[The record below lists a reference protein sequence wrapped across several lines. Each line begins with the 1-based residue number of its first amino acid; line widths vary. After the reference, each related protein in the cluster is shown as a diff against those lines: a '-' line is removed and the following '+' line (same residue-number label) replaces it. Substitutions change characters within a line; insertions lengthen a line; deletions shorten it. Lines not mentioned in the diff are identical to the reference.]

1 MAAANRPGL
10 PQLKSA
16 HAQVRTCC
24 CAWSFNPESP
34 MSVSVTSSVPVRSV
48 ARWLVP
54 LCIGAGVYLFF
65 LGVGDI
71 MLRDSDTLWQIKIGQ
86 WILEHR
92 ALPTTDIYSFTRAG
106 EPWISSSWLSQVLF
120 ALVYE
125 PSNWSGVVI
134 LTSLAIGATAAI
146 FVHLLEPYLEPA
158 RAFLLVTP
166 LLFMS
171 MGHFL
176 ARPHMLALPVMV
188 AFVGGLLAAA
198 DRRTAPSWLLLPLMA
213 LWANLHGG
221 FVMGLALI
229 GAIGLDALAS
239 ADRKDRFALAARWA
253 VFGLAAL
260 AAACCTPYG
269 WNTLLASTKILSLG
283 KLLSMIWEWMP
294 ADFSS
299 LDLFGASLL
308 GLIAIGYYSGLVL
321 SWTRILLLLGLVWAA
336 LNHVRNIEAFA
347 LLTPLVL
354 AKPFAEQLGVT
365 RAVALRAADARSSFA
380 VSAIAALAI
389 VAAGWSITRSYATPY
404 RYAFI
409 GNQSPAAAVDVLERR
424 HAQRIF
430 STAPIGGYLI
440 TRNIKTFIDGRAE
453 LYGEQFVLDYFDAV
467 EGKNV
472 ETLLRL
478 LDTYRIDATLLNPTV
493 PASRIMDHLP
503 GWKRLYA
510 DDVAVVHVRDDT
522 PLPSPSR

>member
-1 MAAANRPGL
+1 
-10 PQLKSA
+10 
-16 HAQVRTCC
+16 
-24 CAWSFNPESP
+24 
-34 MSVSVTSSVPVRSV
+34 MSISVTSSVPVRGV
-48 ARWLVP
+48 ARWVMP
-54 LCIGAGVYLFF
+54 LCIGAIVYVFF
-65 LGVGDI
+65 LGIGDI
-71 MLRDSDTLWQIKIGQ
+71 MLRDSDTLWQINIGQ

-92 ALPTTDIYSFTRAG
+92 ALPYNDIYSFTRAG
-106 EPWISSSWLSQVLF
+106 EAWISSSWLSQVLF
-120 ALVYE
+120 ALVYD
-125 PSNWSGVVI
+125 PSNWSGPVI
-134 LTSLAIGATAAI
+134 LTSLAIGVTAAI
-146 FVHLLEPYLEPA
+146 FVYWLEPYLEPA
-158 RAFLLVTP
+158 RAFLLLTP
-166 LLFMS
+166 LLAMS
-171 MGHFL
+171 VGHVL
-176 ARPHMLALPVMV
+176 ARPHMLALPVML

-198 DRRTAPSWLLLPLMA
+198 DRRGAPSWLLLPLMA

-229 GAIGLDALAS
+229 GAVGLDAIAS
-239 ADRKDRFALAARWA
+239 SDRKDRLALAGRWA

-260 AAACCTPYG
+260 AASCCTPYG

-308 GLIAIGYYSGLVL
+308 GLIAIGYYSGVVL
-321 SWTRILLLLGLVWAA
+321 SWTRIFLLLGLIWAA
-336 LNHVRNIEAFA
+336 LNHVRNIEVFA

-354 AKPFAEQLGVT
+354 AKPFAEHFGVT
-365 RAVALRAADARSSFA
+365 RALALKGSEARPSFA
-380 VSAIAALAI
+380 LTAIAALAI

-409 GNQSPAAAVDVLERR
+409 GNQSPAAAVDLLEKR
-424 HAQRIF
+424 HALRIF

-440 TRNIKTFIDGRAE
+440 TRNIKSFIDGRAE

-472 ETLLRL
+472 DTLLRL
-478 LDTYRIDATLLNPTV
+478 LETYRIDATLLNTTI
-493 PASRIMDHLP
+493 PAARIMDHLP

-510 DDVAVVHVRDDT
+510 DDIAVVHVRDDA
-522 PLPSPSR
+522 PAQLPSASGEPKPGH

>member
-1 MAAANRPGL
+1 MP
-10 PQLKSA
+10 
-16 HAQVRTCC
+16 
-24 CAWSFNPESP
+24 F
-34 MSVSVTSSVPVRSV
+34 
-48 ARWLVP
+48 
-54 LCIGAGVYLFF
+54 CIGALVYMFF

-71 MLRDSDTLWQIKIGQ
+71 MLRDSDTLWQIKVGQ
-86 WILEHR
+86 WILENR
-92 ALPTTDIYSFTRAG
+92 ALPHTDIYSFTRAG
-106 EPWISSSWLSQVLF
+106 EAWFSSSWLAQVLF
-120 ALVYE
+120 ALAYE
-125 PSNWSGVVI
+125 PSNWSGAVI

-146 FVHLLEPYLEPA
+146 FIYLLEPYLEPA
-158 RAFLLVTP
+158 RAFVLLTP
-166 LLFMS
+166 LLAMS

-176 ARPHMLALPVMV
+176 ARPHMLALPVML

-229 GAIGLDALAS
+229 GPIGLDALAS
-239 ADRKDRFALAARWA
+239 TERKDRFALAARWA
-253 VFGLAAL
+253 LFGFAAL
-260 AAACCTPYG
+260 AASCCTPYG
-269 WNTLLASTKILSLG
+269 WNTPLATTKILGLG
-283 KLLSMIWEWMP
+283 KALLMIPEWVP

-308 GLIAIGYYSGLVL
+308 GLIAIGYYSGVVL

-347 LLTPLVL
+347 MLTPLVL
-354 AKPFAEQLGVT
+354 AKPFADHWGVT
-365 RAVALRAADARSSFA
+365 RTVAFRAAESRPSLALT
-380 VSAIAALAI
+380 AIAALAI
-389 VAAGWSITRSYATPY
+389 VAAGWSITRSYATPS

-409 GNQSPAAAVDVLERR
+409 GNHSPAAAVDLLERR
-424 HAQRIF
+424 HAERIF

-440 TRNIKTFIDGRAE
+440 SRNVKAFIDGRAE
-453 LYGEQFVLDYFDAV
+453 LYGERFVLDYFDAI

-472 ETLLRL
+472 DTLLRL
-478 LDTYRIDATLLNPTV
+478 LETYRIDATLLNTTV

-510 DDVAVVHVRDDT
+510 DDIVVVHVRDDA
-522 PLPSPSR
+522 PAKPSTSR

>member
-1 MAAANRPGL
+1 
-10 PQLKSA
+10 
-16 HAQVRTCC
+16 
-24 CAWSFNPESP
+24 
-34 MSVSVTSSVPVRSV
+34 
-48 ARWLVP
+48 
-54 LCIGAGVYLFF
+54 
-65 LGVGDI
+65 
-71 MLRDSDTLWQIKIGQ
+71 
-86 WILEHR
+86 
-92 ALPTTDIYSFTRAG
+92 
-106 EPWISSSWLSQVLF
+106 
-120 ALVYE
+120 
-125 PSNWSGVVI
+125 
-134 LTSLAIGATAAI
+134 
-146 FVHLLEPYLEPA
+146 
-158 RAFLLVTP
+158 
-166 LLFMS
+166 MS

-176 ARPHMLALPVMV
+176 ARPHVLALPIML

-229 GAIGLDALAS
+229 GVIGLDAVAS
-239 ADRKDRFALAARWA
+239 VDRKDRLALAARWG
-253 VFGLAAL
+253 VFELAAL
-260 AAACCTPYG
+260 AASCCTPYG

-283 KLLSMIWEWMP
+283 KLLSLISEWMP

-308 GLIAIGYYSGLVL
+308 GLIAIGYYRGLVL
-321 SWTRILLLLGLVWAA
+321 PWTRILLLLGLVWAA

-354 AKPFAEQLGVT
+354 AKPFAEQFGVT
-365 RAVALRAADARSSFA
+365 RAISLETRSSFA
-380 VSAIAALAI
+380 VTAIAALAI
-389 VAAGWSITRSYATPY
+389 IAVGWSITRSYATPY

-409 GNQSPAAAVDVLERR
+409 GKQSPAAAVDLLERR

-430 STAPIGGYLI
+430 STAPIGSYLI
-440 TRNIKTFIDGRAE
+440 SRNVKTFIDGRAE

-472 ETLLRL
+472 DTLLRL

-510 DDVAVVHVRDDT
+510 DDLVVVHVRDDAPANLSST
-522 PLPSPSR
+522 SR

>member
-1 MAAANRPGL
+1 
-10 PQLKSA
+10 
-16 HAQVRTCC
+16 
-24 CAWSFNPESP
+24 
-34 MSVSVTSSVPVRSV
+34 MSVSVTSSVPVRGV
-48 ARWLVP
+48 ARWLMP
-54 LCIGAGVYLFF
+54 LCIGAILYLFF
-65 LGVGDI
+65 LGIGDI

-86 WILEHR
+86 WILENR
-92 ALPTTDIYSFTRAG
+92 ALPTSDIYSFTRAG

-125 PSNWSGVVI
+125 PTNWSGVVI

-146 FVHLLEPYLEPA
+146 FVHLLEPYLEPV

-166 LLFMS
+166 LLFMA

-198 DRRTAPSWLLLPLMA
+198 DRRSAPSWLLLPLMA

-239 ADRKDRFALAARWA
+239 ADRKDRLALAARWA
-253 VFGLAAL
+253 MFGFAAL
-260 AAACCTPYG
+260 LASCCTPYG
-269 WNTLLASTKILSLG
+269 WNTPLASTKILSLG
-283 KLLSMIWEWMP
+283 KLLSLIWEWMP

-308 GLIAIGYYSGLVL
+308 GLIAIGYYSGVVL

-354 AKPFAEQLGVT
+354 AKPFAEHFGVT
-365 RAVALRAADARSSFA
+365 RAAALRTADARSSLA
-380 VSAIAALAI
+380 LSAIAALVI
-389 VAAGWSITRSYATPY
+389 VAAGWSITRTYATPT

-453 LYGEQFVLDYFDAV
+453 LYGEKFVMDYFDAV

-478 LDTYRIDATLLNPTV
+478 LDTYRIDATLLNTTI
-493 PASRIMDHLP
+493 PAARIMDHLP

-510 DDVAVVHVRDDT
+510 DDVAVVHVRDDAAEK
-522 PLPSPSR
+522 LPSTPR

>member
-1 MAAANRPGL
+1 
-10 PQLKSA
+10 
-16 HAQVRTCC
+16 
-24 CAWSFNPESP
+24 
-34 MSVSVTSSVPVRSV
+34 MSISITSSLPVRGV
-48 ARWLVP
+48 ARWLLP

-65 LGVGDI
+65 LGIGDI
-71 MLRDSDTLWQIKIGQ
+71 MLRDSDTLWQITIGQ

-92 ALPTTDIYSFTRAG
+92 ALPYTDIYSFTRAG

-120 ALVYE
+120 ALAYE
-125 PSNWSGVVI
+125 PSNWSGAVI
-134 LTSLAIGATAAI
+134 LTSLAIGVTAAI
-146 FVHLLEPYLEPA
+146 FVYLLEPYLEPA

-171 MGHFL
+171 IGHFL

-221 FVMGLALI
+221 FVMGLVLI
-229 GAIGLDALAS
+229 GPIGLDAIVS
-239 ADRKDRFALAARWA
+239 ADRKDRFALASRWA
-253 VFGLAAL
+253 LFGVVAL
-260 AAACCTPYG
+260 AASCCTPYG
-269 WNTLLASTKILSLG
+269 WNTPLASAKILSLG
-283 KLLSMIWEWMP
+283 KLLSLIWEWMP

-299 LDLFGASLL
+299 FDLFGASLL
-308 GLIAIGYYSGLVL
+308 GLIAIGFYSGLVL
-321 SWTRILLLLGLVWAA
+321 PWTRILLLLGLVWAA

-365 RAVALRAADARSSFA
+365 RAAALARTEARSSFA
-380 VSAIAALAI
+380 VTAIAALAI
-389 VAAGWSITRSYATPY
+389 VAAAWSITRSYATPT

-409 GNQSPAAAVDVLERR
+409 GNQSPVAAVDLLERR

-430 STAPIGGYLI
+430 STAPIGGYLVS
-440 TRNIKTFIDGRAE
+440 RNVKTFIDGRAE

-467 EGKNV
+467 EGKNA

-478 LDTYRIDATLLNPTV
+478 LDTYQIDATLLNGWI
-493 PASRIMDHLP
+493 PAARIMDHLP
-503 GWKRLYA
+503 GWKRIYT
-510 DDVAVVHVRDDT
+510 DDIAVVHVRDDAAAK
-522 PLPSPSR
+522 PSSTSR

>member
-1 MAAANRPGL
+1 
-10 PQLKSA
+10 
-16 HAQVRTCC
+16 
-24 CAWSFNPESP
+24 

-71 MLRDSDTLWQIKIGQ
+71 MLRDADTLWQIKIGQ

-176 ARPHMLALPVMV
+176 ERPHMLALPVMV

>member
-1 MAAANRPGL
+1 
-10 PQLKSA
+10 
-16 HAQVRTCC
+16 
-24 CAWSFNPESP
+24 
-34 MSVSVTSSVPVRSV
+34 MSVSITSSVSARGV
-48 ARWLVP
+48 ARWLLPFCV
-54 LCIGAGVYLFF
+54 GTGVYLFF

-71 MLRDSDTLWQIKIGQ
+71 MLRDTDTLWQIKIGQ

-106 EPWISSSWLSQVLF
+106 EAWISSSWLSQVLF

-125 PSNWSGVVI
+125 PSNWSGPVI

-146 FVHLLEPYLEPA
+146 FVCLIEPYLEPA
-158 RAFLLVTP
+158 RAFLLLIP

-176 ARPHMLALPVMV
+176 ARPHVLALPIML

-229 GAIGLDALAS
+229 GVIGLDAVAS
-239 ADRKDRFALAARWA
+239 VDRKDRLALAVRWG

-260 AAACCTPYG
+260 AASCCTPYG

-283 KLLSMIWEWMP
+283 KLLSLISEWMP

-308 GLIAIGYYSGLVL
+308 GLIAIGYYRGLAL
-321 SWTRILLLLGLVWAA
+321 PWTRILLLLGLVWAA

-354 AKPFAEQLGVT
+354 AKPFAEQFGVT
-365 RAVALRAADARSSFA
+365 RAISLETRSSFA
-380 VSAIAALAI
+380 VTAIAALAI
-389 VAAGWSITRSYATPY
+389 IAVGWSITRSYATPY

-409 GNQSPAAAVDVLERR
+409 GKQSPAAAVDLLERR

-430 STAPIGGYLI
+430 STAPIGSYLI
-440 TRNIKTFIDGRAE
+440 SRNVKTFIDGRAE

-472 ETLLRL
+472 DTLLRL

-510 DDVAVVHVRDDT
+510 DDLVVVHVRDDAPANLSST
-522 PLPSPSR
+522 SR

>member
-1 MAAANRPGL
+1 
-10 PQLKSA
+10 
-16 HAQVRTCC
+16 
-24 CAWSFNPESP
+24 
-34 MSVSVTSSVPVRSV
+34 MSVSITSSVPVRGV
-48 ARWLVP
+48 ARWLMP
-54 LCIGAGVYLFF
+54 FCIGALVYMFF

-86 WILEHR
+86 WILENR
-92 ALPTTDIYSFTRAG
+92 ALPHTDIYSFTRAG
-106 EPWISSSWLSQVLF
+106 EAWVSSSWLSQVLF
-120 ALVYE
+120 ALAYE

-146 FVHLLEPYLEPA
+146 FIYLLEPHLEPA
-158 RAFLLVTP
+158 RAFVLLAP
-166 LLFMS
+166 LLAMS

-229 GAIGLDALAS
+229 GPVGLDALAS
-239 ADRKDRFALAARWA
+239 AERKDRFALAARWTL
-253 VFGLAAL
+253 FGFAAL
-260 AAACCTPYG
+260 AASCCTPYG
-269 WNTLLASTKILSLG
+269 WNTPLATTKILGLG
-283 KLLSMIWEWMP
+283 KALLMISEWVP

-308 GLIAIGYYSGLVL
+308 GLIAIGYYSGVVL

-336 LNHVRNIEAFA
+336 LNHVRNIESFA
-347 LLTPLVL
+347 MLTPLVL
-354 AKPFAEQLGVT
+354 AKPFADHWGVT
-365 RAVALRAADARSSFA
+365 RTVALRGAESRPSLAL
-380 VSAIAALAI
+380 SAIAALAI
-389 VAAGWSITRSYATPY
+389 VAAGWSITRSYATPS

-409 GNQSPAAAVDVLERR
+409 GNHIPAAAVDLLERR
-424 HAQRIF
+424 RAERIF

-440 TRNIKTFIDGRAE
+440 SRNVKAFIDGRAE
-453 LYGEQFVLDYFDAV
+453 LYGERFVLDYFDAI

-478 LDTYRIDATLLNPTV
+478 LDTYRIDATLLNTTV
-493 PASRIMDHLP
+493 PASRILDHLP

-510 DDVAVVHVRDDT
+510 DDIVVVHVRDDAAAK
-522 PLPSPSR
+522 PSTSR

>member
-1 MAAANRPGL
+1 
-10 PQLKSA
+10 
-16 HAQVRTCC
+16 
-24 CAWSFNPESP
+24 
-34 MSVSVTSSVPVRSV
+34 MSVSITGTTPARGV
-48 ARWLVP
+48 ARWILP
-54 LCIGAGVYLFF
+54 FCIGAGAYLFF

-92 ALPTTDIYSFTRAG
+92 ALPTNDIYSFTRDG

-125 PSNWSGVVI
+125 PSNWAGVVI

-146 FVHLLEPYLEPA
+146 FAHLIDPYLDPA
-158 RAFLLVTP
+158 RALL
-166 LLFMS
+166 LLAPILVMS
-171 MGHFL
+171 MGHFF
-176 ARPHMLALPVMV
+176 ARPHMLALPVML

-229 GAIGLDALAS
+229 GAVGLDAIAS
-239 ADRKDRFALAARWA
+239 ADRKDRFELAARWT

-260 AAACCTPYG
+260 AASCCTPYG

-283 KLLSMIWEWMP
+283 KLLSMIGEWRP

-308 GLIAIGYYSGLVL
+308 GLIAIGYYSGVVL
-321 SWTRILLLLGLVWAA
+321 TWTRILLLLGLVWAA
-336 LNHVRNIEAFA
+336 LNHFRNIEVFA

-354 AKPFAEQLGVT
+354 SKPFAEHFGMT
-365 RAVALRAADARSSFA
+365 RAVALRGAETRSSFA
-380 VSAIAALAI
+380 LTATAALAI
-389 VAAGWSITRSYATPY
+389 VAAGWSITRSYATPH

-409 GNQSPAAAVDVLERR
+409 SEPSPAAAVDLLERR

-430 STAPIGGYLI
+430 STAPIGGYLV

-478 LDTYRIDATLLNPTV
+478 LETYRIDATLLNRTV

-510 DDVAVVHVRDDT
+510 DDIAVVHIRGDAPAKHAT
-522 PLPSPSR
+522 SQ

>member
-1 MAAANRPGL
+1 
-10 PQLKSA
+10 
-16 HAQVRTCC
+16 
-24 CAWSFNPESP
+24 
-34 MSVSVTSSVPVRSV
+34 MSVSLTSSVSVRGV
-48 ARWLVP
+48 ARWVVP

-92 ALPTTDIYSFTRAG
+92 EMPTVDIYSFTKAG
-106 EPWISSSWLSQVLF
+106 EPWTSSSWLSQVLF
-120 ALVYE
+120 ALVYD
-125 PSNWSGVVI
+125 PPNWAGVVI

-146 FVHLLEPYLEPA
+146 FVYLLEPYLEPA
-158 RAFLLVTP
+158 RAFVLVAP

-198 DRRTAPSWLLLPLMA
+198 DKRAAPSWLLLPLMA

-221 FVMGLALI
+221 FVMGLAMI
-229 GAIGLDALAS
+229 GAVGLDALVS
-239 ADRKDRFALAARWA
+239 ADRKDRIALAMRWA
-253 VFGLAAL
+253 LFGIAAL
-260 AAACCTPYG
+260 AASCCTPYG
-269 WNTLLASTKILSLG
+269 WNTLLASSKILSLG

-299 LDLFGASLL
+299 LDLFGVALL

-354 AKPFAEQLGVT
+354 AKPFAEHLGAT
-365 RAVALRAADARSSFA
+365 RALALRTADARSSLALSA
-380 VSAIAALAI
+380 VAALVI
-389 VAAGWSITRSYATPY
+389 VTAGWSITRSYATPH

-424 HAQRIF
+424 HAERIF

-453 LYGEQFVLDYFDAV
+453 LYGEKFVLDYFDAV

-472 ETLLRL
+472 DTLLRL
-478 LDTYRIDATLLNPTV
+478 LETYRIDATLLNPTV
-493 PASRIMDHLP
+493 PAARIMDHLP

-510 DDVAVVHVRDDT
+510 DDVAVVHVRDDAADKQ
-522 PLPSPSR
+522 PPASR

>member
-1 MAAANRPGL
+1 
-10 PQLKSA
+10 
-16 HAQVRTCC
+16 
-24 CAWSFNPESP
+24 
-34 MSVSVTSSVPVRSV
+34 MSVSITSSVPARGV
-48 ARWLVP
+48 ARWILP

-86 WILEHR
+86 WILEHH
-92 ALPTTDIYSFTRAG
+92 AMPTTDIYSFTRAG

-125 PSNWSGVVI
+125 PSNWAGPVI
-134 LTSLAIGATAAI
+134 LTSLAVGAAAAI
-146 FVHLLEPYLEPA
+146 FVYLIEPYLEPA
-158 RAFLLVTP
+158 RAFVLVTP

-171 MGHFL
+171 MGHVL

-198 DRRTAPSWLLLPLMA
+198 DRRAAPSWLLLPLMA

-229 GAIGLDALAS
+229 GAVGLDAIAS

-253 VFGLAAL
+253 LFGLAAL
-260 AAACCTPYG
+260 AASCCTPYG
-269 WNTLLASTKILSLG
+269 WNTPLASTKILSLG

-299 LDLFGASLL
+299 LDFFGASLL
-308 GLIAIGYYSGLVL
+308 GLIAFGYYSGVVL
-321 SWTRILLLLGLVWAA
+321 TWTRILLLLGLVWAA

-354 AKPFAEQLGVT
+354 AKPFAEHFGMT
-365 RAVALRAADARSSFA
+365 RAVALRGVEGRSSFA
-380 VSAIAALAI
+380 LTAIAALAI

-409 GNQSPAAAVDVLERR
+409 GNQSPAAAVDLLEQR

-440 TRNIKTFIDGRAE
+440 SRNVKTFIDGRAE

-478 LDTYRIDATLLNPTV
+478 LDTYRIDATLLNTTV

-503 GWKRLYA
+503 GWKRIYK
-510 DDVAVVHVRDDT
+510 DDIAVVHVRDDA
-522 PLPSPSR
+522 PARLPSASQ

>member
-1 MAAANRPGL
+1 
-10 PQLKSA
+10 
-16 HAQVRTCC
+16 
-24 CAWSFNPESP
+24 

-71 MLRDSDTLWQIKIGQ
+71 MLRDADTLWQIKIGQ

>member
-10 PQLKSA
+10 PQLKSD
-16 HAQVRTCC
+16 HAQVRICC

-34 MSVSVTSSVPVRSV
+34 MSVSVTSSVPVRGV

-430 STAPIGGYLI
+430 STRSDRRLSDHPQHQDLH
-440 TRNIKTFIDGRAE
+440 RWPRRA
-453 LYGEQFVLDYFDAV
+453 VWRAV
-467 EGKNV
+467 RAR
-472 ETLLRL
+472 LLR
-478 LDTYRIDATLLNPTV
+478 RRRGQERRDA
-493 PASRIMDHLP
+493 PAPARYLPDRRDAAEPHGARLEDHGPSAGLE
-503 GWKRLYA
+503 A
-510 DDVAVVHVRDDT
+510 
-522 PLPSPSR
+522 PLCG

>member
-1 MAAANRPGL
+1 MHCR
-10 PQLKSA
+10 
-16 HAQVRTCC
+16 
-24 CAWSFNPESP
+24 AWWFNPETP
-34 MSVSVTSSVPVRSV
+34 MSISVISSVPVRGV
-48 ARWLVP
+48 ARWLWPV
-54 LCIGAGVYLFF
+54 CIGVGVYLFF

-92 ALPTTDIYSFTRAG
+92 AMPSTDIYSFTRAG
-106 EPWISSSWLSQVLF
+106 EAWISSSWLSQVLF

-134 LTSLAIGATAAI
+134 LTSLAIGASAAI
-146 FVHLLEPYLEPA
+146 FVYLLEPYLEPA
-158 RAFLLVTP
+158 RAFVLVTP
-166 LLFMS
+166 LLLMS

-188 AFVGGLLAAA
+188 AFVGGMLAAA
-198 DRRTAPSWLLLPLMA
+198 DRRSAPSWLLLPLMA

-229 GAIGLDALAS
+229 GAIGLDAIAS
-239 ADRKDRFALAARWA
+239 CDRKDRVALATRWA
-253 VFGLAAL
+253 AFGLAAL
-260 AAACCTPYG
+260 AASCCTPYG

-283 KLLSMIWEWMP
+283 KLLSLIWEWMP

-308 GLIAIGYYSGLVL
+308 GLIAIGYCSGIML
-321 SWTRILLLLGLVWAA
+321 SWTRIFLLLGLIWAA

-354 AKPFAEQLGVT
+354 AKPFAEHFGVT
-365 RAVALRAADARSSFA
+365 RALALKGSEARPSLA
-380 VSAIAALAI
+380 LTAIAALAI
-389 VAAGWSITRSYATPY
+389 VAGGWSITRSYATPS

-409 GNQSPAAAVDVLERR
+409 GNQSPVAAVDLLEKRR
-424 HAQRIF
+424 AQRIF

-440 TRNIKTFIDGRAE
+440 TRNIKSFIDGRAE

-472 ETLLRL
+472 DTLLRL
-478 LDTYRIDATLLNPTV
+478 LETYRIDATLLNTTV
-493 PASRIMDHLP
+493 PAARIMDHLP

-510 DDVAVVHVRDDT
+510 DDVAVVHVRDDAPT
-522 PLPSPSR
+522 QLPSASR

>member
-1 MAAANRPGL
+1 
-10 PQLKSA
+10 
-16 HAQVRTCC
+16 
-24 CAWSFNPESP
+24 

-424 HAQRIF
+424 HAQRIV

>member
-1 MAAANRPGL
+1 MRI
-10 PQLKSA
+10 
-16 HAQVRTCC
+16 CC

-34 MSVSVTSSVPVRSV
+34 MSVSVTSSVPVRGV

>member
-1 MAAANRPGL
+1 
-10 PQLKSA
+10 
-16 HAQVRTCC
+16 
-24 CAWSFNPESP
+24 

-213 LWANLHGG
+213 PWANLHGG

-260 AAACCTPYG
+260 AAACCTP
-269 WNTLLASTKILSLG
+269 
-283 KLLSMIWEWMP
+283 
-294 ADFSS
+294 
-299 LDLFGASLL
+299 
-308 GLIAIGYYSGLVL
+308 
-321 SWTRILLLLGLVWAA
+321 
-336 LNHVRNIEAFA
+336 
-347 LLTPLVL
+347 
-354 AKPFAEQLGVT
+354 
-365 RAVALRAADARSSFA
+365 
-380 VSAIAALAI
+380 
-389 VAAGWSITRSYATPY
+389 
-404 RYAFI
+404 
-409 GNQSPAAAVDVLERR
+409 
-424 HAQRIF
+424 
-430 STAPIGGYLI
+430 
-440 TRNIKTFIDGRAE
+440 
-453 LYGEQFVLDYFDAV
+453 
-467 EGKNV
+467 
-472 ETLLRL
+472 
-478 LDTYRIDATLLNPTV
+478 
-493 PASRIMDHLP
+493 
-503 GWKRLYA
+503 
-510 DDVAVVHVRDDT
+510 
-522 PLPSPSR
+522 

>member
-1 MAAANRPGL
+1 MRI
-10 PQLKSA
+10 
-16 HAQVRTCC
+16 CC

-34 MSVSVTSSVPVRSV
+34 MSVSVTSSVPVRGV

-380 VSAIAALAI
+380 VSAIAALVI